1 METLRLSANEI
12 SYIALFESNT
22 GAVTRDCIVDD
33 SEGKIIFVVKKGDM
47 GIAIGKKGV
56 NVARVRQTLGKKV
69 EIIEHGETPEEFV
82 KNILNTYRVKDVE
95 VEDNN
100 GKKIVK
106 VKVDPRDKNQV
117 IGRKGKNLEKV
128 KMLLS
133 RHHGID
139 DVIII

>member
-12 SYIALFESNT
+12 SYIALFESTT

-33 SEGKIIFVVKKGDM
+33 SESKIIFVVKKGDM

-106 VKVDPRDKNQV
+106 VKVDLRDKNQV